1 MCHARVENLKKGG
14 TKQMTEYSH
23 FYDRTGNRRYVQAFN
38 QIILDKNLN
47 NFEFRLYLYLKIY
60 AGKNGM
66 AFPSQDKI
74 MSELNISKPK
84 LIQTLKSLQEK
95 KYLIIE
101 KEKTS
106 NGYSK
111 NNYYVYDPFV
121 ETSLNE
127 FEKCNHEKQ
136 NDKKVD
142 NVGQSLALI
151 FNTFIN
157 VSQTVIS
164 DIEQSLEVIGDNAY
178 PITEIVI
185 EYTKNQNK
193 GVGYLSGILFNFKK
207 EKITTVEQAKQSL
220 KPRTNKKQKQQEKSN
235 FWEEQFKEVGDN

>member
-1 MCHARVENLKKGG
+1 
-14 TKQMTEYSH
+14 MTEYSH

-60 AGKNGM
+60 AGKNGI

-74 MSELNISKPK
+74 ISELSISKPK

-111 NNYYVYDPFV
+111 NNYYIYDPFV

-127 FEKCNHEKQ
+127 FEKYNQENQEKQEKQ

-142 NVGQSLALI
+142 NIGQSLALI

-157 VSQTVIS
+157 VSQKVIS

-185 EYTKNQNK
+185 EYTQNQNK
-193 GVGYLSGILFNFKK
+193 GVGYLSGILFNFSKRDINTIEKAKEELDPKQVKKQNKPKK
-207 EKITTVEQAKQSL
+207 ETAIEKRLREA
-220 KPRTNKKQKQQEKSN
+220 RENGHDTNT
-235 FWEEQFKEVGDN
+235 GT